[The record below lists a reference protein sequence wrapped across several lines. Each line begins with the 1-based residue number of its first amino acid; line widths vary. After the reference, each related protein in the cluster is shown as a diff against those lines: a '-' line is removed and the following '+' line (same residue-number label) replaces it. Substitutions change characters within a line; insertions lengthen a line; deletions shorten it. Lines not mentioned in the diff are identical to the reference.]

1 MGAGDLVDGPVARGD
16 RYSES
21 LPQADRQPGPGRDRL
36 RLLGERPSRTGRF
49 ETSQATLAPP
59 QLDCLPAGVQ
69 VLDPHNRPVLDLA
82 GEHTTGRAGGL
93 RVAVFDDDPKVILI
107 QPLDAGDDELVF
119 QSEQH

>member
-1 MGAGDLVDGPVARGD
+1 MRAGDLVDGPVARGD

-21 LPQADRQPGPGRDRL
+21 LPQADRQPGPGRDRVG
-36 RLLGERPSRTGRF
+36 LLGERPSRAGWF
-49 ETSQATLAPP
+49 ETSQASLTPP
-59 QLDCLPAGVQ
+59 QLDCLAAGVQ

-93 RVAVFDDDPKVILI
+93 PVAVFDDDPKVIGV
-107 QPLDAGDDELVF
+107 QPFDAGDGELVF